1 MLKQE
6 EDYKIR
12 LAALEKTLLEALAT
26 AEGDLLENSLLIESL
41 SQTKEA
47 SWEIKN
53 ALSAS
58 AQASV
63 ELDKQRE
70 AYKGLSSDCCQ
81 LFFLVRSLA
90 AINSM
95 YHFSLASFLRLF
107 RLSLIHI

>member
-1 MLKQE
+1 MSIHHEQPELEIKKSQMLKQE

-47 SWEIKN
+47 PWEIKN

-58 AQASV
+58 AR
-63 ELDKQRE
+63 KR
-70 AYKGLSSDCCQ
+70 
-81 LFFLVRSLA
+81 R
-90 AINSM
+90 
-95 YHFSLASFLRLF
+95 
-107 RLSLIHI
+107 